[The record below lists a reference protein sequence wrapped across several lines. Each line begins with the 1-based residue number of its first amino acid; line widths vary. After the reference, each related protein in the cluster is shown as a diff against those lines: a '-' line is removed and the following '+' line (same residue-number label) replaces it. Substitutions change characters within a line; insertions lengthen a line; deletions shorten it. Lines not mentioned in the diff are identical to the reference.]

1 MPVYSGH
8 LKFESGTTMK
18 QFSIL
23 LLTALFASA
32 CGQEQPT
39 ASNSTTENAA
49 AMTVYEAALAND
61 SRSAA
66 DQERDA
72 NRKPGEVLSFFG
84 IEPGMDVLDM
94 FSGGGYYTEIVS
106 HIVGSDGSVH
116 SHNNSAYVDFVREE
130 TTARYADDRLA
141 NVEFL
146 MAENNEL
153 DLSPS
158 SFDAILMVL
167 AYHDIYYVAPNDG
180 WPKIDGPKLIAEFYA
195 GLRPG
200 GVLGVV
206 DHFAAAGSPRETGNT
221 LHRIDPEIVIAEL
234 EAAGFVLEDES
245 KVLRNM
251 DDDHSLSMAAPEIRG
266 RTDRFVLRFRKPD

>member
-1 MPVYSGH
+1 
-8 LKFESGTTMK
+8 MK
-18 QFSIL
+18 KMLTVIL
-23 LLTALFASA
+23 ALFLAGA
-32 CGQEQPT
+32 CSQDAEPV
-39 ASNSTTENAA
+39 ADAAPDAAPAMSVYAA
-49 AMTVYEAALAND
+49 AVAHE
-61 SRSAA
+61 SRTTA
-66 DQERDA
+66 DRERDA
-72 NRKPGEVLSFFG
+72 NRKPDEVLAFFG

-106 HIVGSDGSVH
+106 RIVGGEGSVH
-116 SHNNSAYVDFVREE
+116 AHSNSAYAEFVGEE
-130 TTARYADDRLA
+130 AASRYADDRLP

-153 DLSPS
+153 DLSAE
-158 SFDAILMVL
+158 SFDTILMVL
-167 AYHDIYYVAPNDG
+167 AYHDIYFVAPNDG
-180 WPKIDGPKLIAEFYA
+180 WPRIDGPKLIAEFYE

-200 GVLGVV
+200 GILGVV
-206 DHFAAAGSPRETGNT
+206 DHVAAAGSERETGNT

-245 KVLRNM
+245 DVLRNM